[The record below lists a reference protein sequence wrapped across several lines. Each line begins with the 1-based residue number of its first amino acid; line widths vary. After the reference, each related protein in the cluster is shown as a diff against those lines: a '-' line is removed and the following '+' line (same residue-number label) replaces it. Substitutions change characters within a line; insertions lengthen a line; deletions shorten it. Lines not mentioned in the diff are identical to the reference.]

1 MLRIQ
6 DLPFGHPALGGEIAE
21 HWLQERSSCQT
32 SLGPVG
38 VVPASLAGNFAL
50 CRADDKHPPPEFGLR
65 VHHPFDARNLAW
77 TAMEPAGS
85 ARRLY
90 W

>member
-6 DLPFGHPALGGEIAE
+6 DLPFGHPALSIEIAE
-21 HWLQERSSCQT
+21 HWLQERSLCET
-32 SLGPVG
+32 SLGPAG
-38 VVPASLAGNFAL
+38 VMQASLIGNFAL
-50 CRADDKHPPPEFGLR
+50 CGADGRHRAPRSGLR

-77 TAMEPAGS
+77 TTLEQQRPM
-85 ARRLY
+85 RRLY